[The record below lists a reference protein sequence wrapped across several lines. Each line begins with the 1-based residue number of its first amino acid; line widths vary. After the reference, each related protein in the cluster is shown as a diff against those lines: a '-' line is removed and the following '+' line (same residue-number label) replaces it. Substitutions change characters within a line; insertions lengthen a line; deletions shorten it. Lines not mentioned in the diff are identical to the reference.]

1 MMKLVPDLVSVGL
14 TENEAK
20 VYCCLLRKQHFT
32 ATEISRCAKV
42 NRSKIYQVLSGLVTK
57 GLCIEKLSKVRKYEA
72 VDPKIAFEKLIDD
85 QNSKI
90 SKLNSLSEAMAPIY
104 KQKDRNSSPLDF
116 IQVFST
122 PASIIKKHH
131 TLELESKEFVLS
143 FCKAPYAMSK
153 DLDIHEEQ
161 QESMSKNNVVYKSIF
176 EVETDDMNFFARRM
190 KNFELQ
196 GEEIKVAYSL
206 PIKLH
211 VFDDQTVMFSMINTI
226 NPQEHLT
233 YLVIEHPDL
242 AETLISTF
250 YEYWNKAI
258 SVDDFIKRENIKL

>member
-1 MMKLVPDLVSVGL
+1 MMKLVPDLVSAGL

-20 VYCCLLRKQHFT
+20 VYSCLIRKQHFT

-42 NRSKIYQVLSGLVTK
+42 NRSKIYQVLSGLVMK
-57 GLCIEKLSKVRKYEA
+57 GLCIEKLGKVRKYEA
-72 VDPKIAFEKLIDD
+72 TDPKTAFNKLIED
-85 QNSKI
+85 QKQKVNQLG
-90 SKLNSLSEAMAPIY
+90 KLAETLAPIY
-104 KQKDRNSSPLDF
+104 QQKDHNTSPLDF

-122 PASIIKKHH
+122 PASIIRKHH

-143 FCKAPYAMSK
+143 FCKAPYAMSSE
-153 DLDIHEEQ
+153 LDIHEEQ
-161 QESMSKNNVVYKSIF
+161 KESMTRNKVVYKSIF
-176 EVETDDMNFFARRM
+176 EVEQDDMVFFARRM

-196 GEEIKVAYSL
+196 GEEIKVAYHL

-211 VFDDQTVMFSMINTI
+211 VFDDQIVMFSMINTI

-250 YEYWNKAI
+250 YDYWNKAM
-258 SVDDFIKRENIKL
+258 SVDDFLQKENISL

>member
-1 MMKLVPDLVSVGL
+1 MKLVPDLVTVGL

-42 NRSKIYQVLSGLVTK
+42 NRSKIYQVMSCLISK

-72 VDPKIAFEKLIDD
+72 VDPEVAFEKLIND
-85 QNSKI
+85 QQNKI
-90 SKLNSLSEAMAPIY
+90 NKLNLLSETLSPIY
-104 KQKDRNSSPLDF
+104 QKKDHNSSPFDF

-122 PASIIKKHH
+122 PASIIHKHH
-131 TLELESKEFVLS
+131 TLELESKDFVLS

-161 QESMSKNNVVYKSIF
+161 KESMKKNKVIYKSIF
-176 EVETDDMNFFARRM
+176 EVESDDIEFFARRM

-196 GEEIKVAYSL
+196 GEEIKVAYHL

-242 AETLISTF
+242 AVTLISTF
-250 YEYWNKAI
+250 YDYWNKAL
-258 SVDDFIKRENIKL
+258 SVDEFISKENLKL